1 MKPWNHSE
9 GEMNGDLRFAK
20 NLLEER
26 KKAAVSFSEHL
37 IY

>member
-1 MKPWNHSE
+1 MMSWNHSE

-20 NLLEER
+20 NLPEER
-26 KKAAVSFSEHL
+26 IKAAVSFSEHL